1 MTRRTEGLGSFLAA
15 IAVLVLIAGT
25 VAFGWAAS
33 ITADR
38 QNAASA
44 PTTTDTSAY
53 WAGQVEDAI
62 DQLHSA
68 QTALGTPH
76 GTGQNLTQF
85 LKDCQTAVAHYNATA
100 TAAGPNWPN
109 YIQHPID
116 SRKECTP

>member
-38 QNAASA
+38 DATSSPAA
-44 PTTTDTSAY
+44 TDTSAY

-68 QTALGTPH
+68 QTALGVPAS
-76 GTGQNLTQF
+76 TGQDFAQF
-85 LKDCQTAVAHYNATA
+85 LKDCQAAVAHYNATA
-100 TAAGPNWPN
+100 TAAGPNWPA

-116 SRKECTP
+116 PRKECTP